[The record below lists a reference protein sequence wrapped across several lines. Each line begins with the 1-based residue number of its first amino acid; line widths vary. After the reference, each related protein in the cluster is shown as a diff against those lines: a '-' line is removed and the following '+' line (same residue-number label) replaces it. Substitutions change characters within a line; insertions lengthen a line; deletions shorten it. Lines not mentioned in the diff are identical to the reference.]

1 MIFTLIFQIVI
12 QVNRIILKIF
22 LIFLMIIRAKLL
34 DFSKSQNK
42 KITQNFFK

>member
-34 DFSKSQNK
+34 DFFKESK
-42 KITQNFFK
+42 